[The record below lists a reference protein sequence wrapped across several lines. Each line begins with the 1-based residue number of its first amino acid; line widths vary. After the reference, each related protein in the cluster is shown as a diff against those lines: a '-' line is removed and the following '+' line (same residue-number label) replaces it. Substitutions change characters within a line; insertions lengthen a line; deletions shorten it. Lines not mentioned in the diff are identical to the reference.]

1 MKKPVIRFSHLRSL
15 FFFQRLKASFHAS
28 EKQSPFISICVQKK
42 IPVEV
47 ILTWTGQGSYSVMQR
62 YIKVQDEYKKSEM
75 NRAFK

>member
-1 MKKPVIRFSHLRSL
+1 
-15 FFFQRLKASFHAS
+15 
-28 EKQSPFISICVQKK
+28 
-42 IPVEV
+42 VEV